1 MKWQDK
7 IENIMNDFSIKKKL
21 FIIYVFYVILPL
33 ILTDS
38 IILHILYDAEKKEQ
52 EYELKNIANAV
63 KYELEYTFEETVDGM
78 NDIYVNANIN
88 DFLD

>member
-38 IILHILYDAEKKEQ
+38 IILHILYDAEKKE
-52 EYELKNIANAV
+52 
-63 KYELEYTFEETVDGM
+63 
-78 NDIYVNANIN
+78 
-88 DFLD
+88 

>member
-7 IENIMNDFSIKKKL
+7 IENIMNVFSIKKKL

-38 IILHILYDAEKKEQ
+38 IILLKLPTPVGVLNLEKSIL
-52 EYELKNIANAV
+52 
-63 KYELEYTFEETVDGM
+63 
-78 NDIYVNANIN
+78 
-88 DFLD
+88 